1 MALRRLCGFSD
12 GELMRSDCKPCSRLM
27 RQTAGI
33 FSVGGAFGFWI
44 LCRLHYGMF
53 YCSYYVVLLTFALF
67 QENAFEVV
75 KEPNYHS
82 FYHCVCYIFLLEIVS
97 SSASHYSVK
106 HPGISDDVPDM
117 TCPKGPRITN
127 PRSLRWAACG
137 AIAWSST
144 SALLVRLF
152 SPECEPQNIAAYDKG
167 LVQLRKFLYLLV
179 KSINNAGGN
188 SKTMHGTTVLS
199 LAYYLGPK
207 AIDVEPSCSLYT

>member
-44 LCRLHYGMF
+44 LCRLHYG
-53 YCSYYVVLLTFALF
+53 
-67 QENAFEVV
+67 
-75 KEPNYHS
+75 
-82 FYHCVCYIFLLEIVS
+82 
-97 SSASHYSVK
+97 HYSVK
-106 HPGISDDVPDM
+106 HHGISDDVPDM
-117 TCPKGPRITN
+117 TCSKGPRITN

-152 SPECEPQNIAAYDKG
+152 SPECEPQNIAAYDKCDFYQMTD
-167 LVQLRKFLYLLV
+167 LSFESAPSERLE
-179 KSINNAGGN
+179 SAE
-188 SKTMHGTTVLS
+188 TVL
-199 LAYYLGPK
+199 LEWIRDRA
-207 AIDVEPSCSLYT
+207 EP